1 MSPRMEFLYKSGT
14 IIGVETG
21 EGLGQKSSGESP
33 YRSEALLARPRRG
46 PIRREAP
53 PDGGVDD
60 WRPFCWEAP
69 LTESHLAKAHL
80 EEAPLEE
87 APLEEAPLVE
97 VPSTKAPLTK
107 APLTKAPVVETLWWR
122 PLLWRPF

>member
-1 MSPRMEFLYKSGT
+1 M
-14 IIGVETG
+14 
-21 EGLGQKSSGESP
+21 GQKSIGESP

-53 PDGGVDD
+53 PNGGVDD

-69 LTESHLAKAHL
+69 LKESHLAKAH
-80 EEAPLEE
+80 LEE

-107 APLTKAPVVETLWWR
+107 AL
-122 PLLWRPF
+122 

>member
-1 MSPRMEFLYKSGT
+1 MSPRLEFLYKSGT

-53 PDGGVDD
+53 PDEGVDD
-60 WRPFCWEAP
+60 WSPFCWEAP
-69 LTESHLAKAHL
+69 LTESHLAKAPL
-80 EEAPLEE
+80 AEAPLD
-87 APLEEAPLVE
+87 EAPLVE
-97 VPSTKAPLTK
+97 APLMKDPLTK
-107 APLTKAPVVETLWWR
+107 APLVETL
-122 PLLWRPF
+122 